1 MGSLLKRLP
10 NWLTLLRVALIPY
23 LVVLLIEPTRQMLAT
38 ATVVFVIAA
47 LTDYL
52 DGFIARRWGGVSNF
66 GKLLDPL
73 ADKILVMAALV
84 MLAALTDDG
93 VMSSA
98 GRLISQAT
106 GRSLIPAWMVVL
118 LLAREFWVTGL
129 RAVAATQ
136 GTVVAARAT
145 GKVKSAVQMVAIVC
159 ILLFDYEISIAGYR
173 VTAQF
178 VGLCLL
184 VFSIVVSYISAYE
197 YTAAIF
203 FPAEERGTRVWN
215 ALKHALLGERRTPAA
230 AGSADAPS
238 QATSNDK

>member
-1 MGSLLKRLP
+1 
-10 NWLTLLRVALIPY
+10 
-23 LVVLLIEPTRQMLAT
+23 MLAT
-38 ATVVFVIAA
+38 ATVVFVVAA

-84 MLAALTDDG
+84 MLSALTDDG
-93 VMSSA
+93 VMASG
-98 GRLISQAT
+98 GRLISSAT
-106 GRSLIPAWMVVL
+106 GRSFIPAWMVVL

-136 GTVVAARAT
+136 GTVVAAKAT
-145 GKVKSAVQMVAIVC
+145 GKVKSALQMVAIVC
-159 ILLFDYEISIAGYR
+159 ILLFDYEISILGYR

-178 VGLCLL
+178 IGLCLL
-184 VFSIVVSYISAYE
+184 VFSIVVSYVSAYE

-203 FPAEERGTRVWN
+203 FPAGERGTRVLD
-215 ALKHALLGERRTPAA
+215 ALKGALIGEKGS
-230 AGSADAPS
+230 AGSSDDIEQP
-238 QATSNDK
+238 D